1 LTPWGGNH
9 TFISVREESLG
20 NFHATHW
27 KTSVYGWLGR
37 FDAGGG
43 WRHADRPSGLRS
55 GLDAAHPKASRLER
69 ADKSRSGL
77 LRQRGKING
86 GFAVRQMKSILPLM
100 AAVVVLVL
108 LGNAAATASPSRQ
121 VIVYYANETARTAP
135 SSPNY
140 QKLFEYLRN
149 SRPDWAET
157 VITAL
162 KTDAELYPA
171 HVERLIGVI
180 SRATQDMETDAVIFT
195 NDLAHKGLFRLV
207 RSTGETLDL
216 PAFRDL
222 QLAPNP
228 VLDESPLSRPEIFAE
243 ALAILTRLPE
253 TKESN
258 LILIT
263 SSHGDETKAII
274 PRVTA
279 DLLRTGPQAS
289 ARTSPTDEKPILW
302 AVESGISKAAF
313 WEILA
318 SSELSFSLI
327 LRDACRSGV
336 GSFSEYSKIPTN
348 VAMLAHTGSRDIKLD
363 EIDYAAL
370 FANVSGTT
378 PLASQL
384 EERLAA
390 QGIEI
395 SSPRMILTH
404 LMTSA
409 LRRMA
414 PFLLFLP
421 LLAWLAFMSWP
432 ALNKAIFRQRPA

>member
-1 LTPWGGNH
+1 M
-9 TFISVREESLG
+9 
-20 NFHATHW
+20 
-27 KTSVYGWLGR
+27 
-37 FDAGGG
+37 
-43 WRHADRPSGLRS
+43 
-55 GLDAAHPKASRLER
+55 
-69 ADKSRSGL
+69 
-77 LRQRGKING
+77 KI
-86 GFAVRQMKSILPLM
+86 ILPLM
-100 AAVVVLVL
+100 VATVVLVL
-108 LGNAAATASPSRQ
+108 LGNAVATASQSPQ

-135 SSPNY
+135 ASPNY
-140 QKLFEYLRN
+140 QKLFEYLRRR
-149 SRPDWAET
+149 RPDWAET
-157 VITAL
+157 VINAL

-171 HVERLIGVI
+171 HVDRQIGVI
-180 SRATQDMETDAVIFT
+180 SRAAQELATDAVIFT
-195 NDLAHKGLFRLV
+195 NDLARKGLFRLV
-207 RSTGETLDL
+207 RATGETLEM
-216 PAFRDL
+216 PAFRGL

-243 ALAILTRLPE
+243 ALAILARLPE
-253 TKESN
+253 TKERG

-279 DLLRTGPQAS
+279 DLSRTDPQAL
-289 ARTSPTDEKPILW
+289 ARAVEQSSLSDEKTVLW

-313 WEILA
+313 WEILGT
-318 SSELSFSLI
+318 SGSKLSFSLI

-370 FANVSGTT
+370 FANISGTT

-384 EERLAA
+384 EARLAA

-395 SSPRMILTH
+395 SSPRMILTQ

-409 LRRMA
+409 LYRVA

-432 ALNKAIFRQRPA
+432 AINKAIFRQRPA